1 MSQRLSRK
9 TLHQQLENAL
19 WREALARH
27 VIDCLKAQIEEPLDK
42 QLEIDADDA
51 ELTYRLA
58 RELHSTPE
66 NRNA

>member
-1 MSQRLSRK
+1 MNRLGRK
-9 TLHQQLENAL
+9 ALQAQLDNAL

-27 VIDCLKAQIEEPLDK
+27 VIDCLKAQIEEPLNK
-42 QLEIDADDA
+42 QLEIDAEDA

-58 RELHSTPE
+58 RELHYIPE